1 MSALRI
7 KLLKLSLLN
16 LIFLNILARD
26 LPKVTPP
33 LGILSSQNGVSKDA
47 QPKIVPIT
55 SAEIQAQSVLLAS
68 DINRDWWLKAGIYT
82 SAGVIAGCLL
92 YRNRERIFGGAAK
105 LSDAGFSNI
114 ECEKIRQ
121 LLLQAEQTKTEANN
135 GFLAQAKNDAT
146 RMVGIAIVGGVVI
159 EPVLT
164 PVLKPVAQKVIL
176 PAVKFMGTRNLSYY
190 LYQTKLHEQILSLKN
205 FVQSVGD
212 YQIDVDSGEVIDL
225 KSAICQKLI
234 DLRIAMVTVLA
245 YLEYA
250 QNDLATGIEVA
261 QASMVQQQ
269 LLKLRGMALSVQQ
282 TCNKLLINVQN
293 ALGQLK
299 SQADQQLLANQIYQ
313 LQVHLSNQFTEFEK
327 AI

>member
-47 QPKIVPIT
+47 HPKITPIT
-55 SAEIQAQSVLLAS
+55 STEVQTQSVLLAS
-68 DINRDWWLKAGIYT
+68 DINRDWWLKAGIYA
-82 SAGVIAGCLL
+82 SAGVVASCLL
-92 YRNRERIFGGAAK
+92 YRNRDRIFGKPSK

-121 LLLQAEQTKTEANN
+121 LLLQAEQTKAEANN
-135 GFLAQAKNDAT
+135 GFIAQVKSNATGLAGMAV
-146 RMVGIAIVGGVVI
+146 VGLVA
-159 EPVLT
+159 EPVLA
-164 PVLKPVAQKVIL
+164 PVLKPVAQKVIM
-176 PAVKFMGTRNLSYY
+176 PTVKFMGMRNLSYY

-205 FVQSVGD
+205 FIQSVGD
-212 YQIDVDSGEVIDL
+212 YQIDVDSGEIIDL
-225 KSAICQKLI
+225 KPAICQKLI
-234 DLRIAMVTVLA
+234 DLRIAMVTVLG

-250 QNDLATGIEVA
+250 QNDLATGIEAA
-261 QASMVQQQ
+261 QANTIQQQ
-269 LLKLRGMALSVQQ
+269 LITLRGIAVGVQQ
-282 TCNKLLINVQN
+282 TCNKLLINVQS

-313 LQVHLSNQFTEFEK
+313 LQVNLGHQFTEFEK